1 MSDGKPIS
9 GSPITIR
16 STEKYISYIYVIRYL
31 INTYAYNFL
40 IIKRKSYE
48 VEYLPIPI
56 VAPAID
62 PTVLTQ

>member
-31 INTYAYNFL
+31 INTYNFL